1 MKQLR
6 EIDGARGRAQERTYT
21 LVEPLLSAER
31 RAQLDGL
38 LKAKAS
44 NSWST
49 LKWLGHGAS
58 GESPGS
64 IKSEVAKLAFL
75 RQLGAHE
82 WDLSDLNPKLCVLLP
97 PQLPPYQPSRMSFNI
112 LSVRGLSARI
122 MNFGGVNRG
131 LLLTFCSLSSA
142 RLKYRIC
149 SLPTI

>member
-1 MKQLR
+1 MLR
-6 EIDGARGRAQERTYT
+6 RFSFASHVSGCAPRGSSFQPPTESYDLSVRRAVAHRRERTQ
-21 LVEPLLSAER
+21 LVDPQSGSGRVLLA
-31 RAQLDGL
+31 RARDP
-38 LKAKAS
+38 S
-44 NSWST
+44 
-49 LKWLGHGAS
+49 
-58 GESPGS
+58 
-64 IKSEVAKLAFL
+64 KSEVAKLAFL

-112 LSVRGLSARI
+112 LSVRGLSARV

-131 LLLTFCSLSSA
+131 LLVTFCSLSSA